1 MSDRFEL
8 YLTCPKGLES
18 LLAEEAKGLGLDEV
32 REHTSAIRAPPTW
45 KLLTACVSGH
55 VWPTAYCW
63 CSSAS
68 R

>member
-1 MSDRFEL
+1 
-8 YLTCPKGLES
+8 
-18 LLAEEAKGLGLDEV
+18 V
-32 REHTSAIRAPPTW
+32 REHTSAIRGAADMETAS
-45 KLLTACVSGH
+45 ACVSGH